1 MILEVRVIPNASR
14 TAITGTRGDEVA
26 GVRSYKRARRGDEV
40 VLRVSAPAIEGKANR
55 VALRY
60 LSRAFG
66 VRSSAVRLVG
76 GEKSR
81 HKKIEIVGLDSGEF
95 TDKLADLLGS
105 GSNNP

>member
-14 TAITGTRGDEVA
+14 TAITGT
-26 GVRSYKRARRGDEV
+26 RGDEV

-95 TDKLADLLGS
+95 TDKFADLLGS

>member
-14 TAITGTRGDEVA
+14 TAITGTRGDEV
-26 GVRSYKRARRGDEV
+26 
-40 VLRVSAPAIEGKANR
+40 VLRVNTPAIEGKANR
-55 VALRY
+55 AALGY

-95 TDKLADLLGS
+95 RNKLADLLGS

>member
-14 TAITGTRGDEVA
+14 TAITGTRGDEV
-26 GVRSYKRARRGDEV
+26 
-40 VLRVSAPAIEGKANR
+40 VLRVNAPAIEGKANR
-55 VALRY
+55 AALAY

-95 TDKLADLLGS
+95 TNKLADLLGS
-105 GSNNP
+105 GNNNP